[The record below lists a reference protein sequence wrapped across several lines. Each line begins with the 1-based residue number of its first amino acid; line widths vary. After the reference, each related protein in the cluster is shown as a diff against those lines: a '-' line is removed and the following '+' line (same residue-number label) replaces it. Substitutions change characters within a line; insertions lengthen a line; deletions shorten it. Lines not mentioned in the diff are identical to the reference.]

1 MAEST
6 EPRPNPRSHHIL
18 PPGLSKRALTPPL
31 LLGGQ
36 PLLPRGRR
44 RSRRRAAC
52 PRPRPARPLGR
63 RPRWAEAARVTWA
76 RRPPGARSRG
86 RGWHICPSW
95 PRSPQW
101 PPANEASATRR
112 PTRRRRGPRAP
123 PAPSLKPRWAGAPD
137 RVGRV
142 RSSGHAAKESLKV
155 GALDTGFSGSSC
167 GGGASASA
175 SSGLGRLVQRPM
187 ARMPMFLW
195 RHEAGSQSCEL
206 VGGGSAPSAS
216 GSAGSTAPS
225 GLRAYLCDGQSVVP
239 WAMRAS
245 CARR

>member
-123 PAPSLKPRWAGAPD
+123 PAPSLKPRWAGAPASPALAAVAARRPPPPRDSEGWCSD
-137 RVGRV
+137 RWR
-142 RSSGHAAKESLKV
+142 ECPC
-155 GALDTGFSGSSC
+155 SC
-167 GGGASASA
+167 GATRRARKAASW
-175 SSGLGRLVQRPM
+175 LVVAARPPP
-187 ARMPMFLW
+187 RGPP
-195 RHEAGSQSCEL
+195 
-206 VGGGSAPSAS
+206 AP
-216 GSAGSTAPS
+216 
-225 GLRAYLCDGQSVVP
+225 
-239 WAMRAS
+239 
-245 CARR
+245 RRPPG